1 MTKTISYCKVCNMYR
16 QIQAQ
21 LTNQLKNKKSP
32 IILIL
37 GMRQVGKT
45 TLATNISKGFE
56 SVRFNFDLVSDR
68 VEFNNQNRHDLGLFA
83 EKYKNKIII
92 IDEIQK
98 SPEATSI
105 VKHLYDNFGLKF
117 ILTGSSEVKIRKN
130 LGDSLTGRL
139 HEVRLYPLSLK
150 EINMQKGL
158 KWDDGVEFS
167 NFEEN
172 QQNLLKILTYGS
184 LPNLLNIETTEYE
197 TYLKDY
203 TNTIISKDV
212 LEIAGTRKSTQVFQL
227 AKLLALQIGQ
237 LVNFNELSVNTE
249 LSRVSV
255 YRYIDIFEQMGIIVK
270 AKPISTNEREAISKA
285 TKIYFTDLGVR
296 NSLIDNFSSFN
307 ERLDKGQL
315 LENAVFVGIRRS
327 DDYNNV
333 YSNLGFFRSTTNKEI
348 DIVRKFKDS
357 EDLYEVKVREIN
369 RKKNVKVINLQNA
382 QKYLY

>member
-1 MTKTISYCKVCNMYR
+1 MYR

-21 LTNQLKNKKSP
+21 LTNLLKDKKSP

-45 TLATNISKGFE
+45 TLATNIAGNFE
-56 SVRFNFDLVSDR
+56 FVRFNFDLLSDR
-68 VEFNNQNRHDLGLFA
+68 DEFNNQNRHDLFLFA
-83 EKYKNKIII
+83 EKYKNKVII

-130 LGDSLTGRL
+130 LGDSLAGRI

-150 EINMQKGL
+150 EINLQKGFL
-158 KWDDGVEFS
+158 WNENDEFS
-167 NFEEN
+167 NYEEN

-184 LPNLLNIETTEYE
+184 LPNLLNIETENYE

-212 LEIAGTRKSTQVFQL
+212 LEIAGTRKSTQVYQL
-227 AKLLALQIGQ
+227 AKYLALQIGQ

-249 LSRVSV
+249 LSRESIYKYV
-255 YRYIDIFEQMGIIVK
+255 DIFEQMGIIVR

-296 NSLIDNFSSFN
+296 NSLVNNFSSFN

-315 LENAVFVGIRRS
+315 LENAVFVGIKRS
-327 DDYNNV
+327 DDYKDIN
-333 YSNLGFFRSTTNKEI
+333 SSLGFFRSSTNKEI
-348 DIVRKFKDS
+348 DIVRKFKD
-357 EDLYEVKVREIN
+357 EENLYEVKVRDVN
-369 RKKNVKVINLQNA
+369 KKKNVKVISLQNA

>member
-1 MTKTISYCKVCNMYR
+1 MYR
-16 QIQAQ
+16 QIQDQ
-21 LTNQLKNKKSP
+21 LTSLLKTDKSP

-45 TLATNISKGFE
+45 TLATNIAGDSEF
-56 SVRFNFDLVSDR
+56 VRFNFDLVSDR
-68 VEFNNQNRHDLGLFA
+68 NEFNNQNRHDLGLFA
-83 EKYKNKIII
+83 EIYKNKIII

-105 VKHLYDNFGLKF
+105 VKHLYDNFKLKF

-130 LGDSLTGRL
+130 LGDSLTGRI

-150 EINMQKGL
+150 EISIQKGL
-158 KWDDGVEFS
+158 NWDDESEFS

-172 QQNLLKILTYGS
+172 QQNLLKVLTFGS
-184 LPNLLNIETTEYE
+184 LPNLLNIEASDYE

-237 LVNFNELSVNTE
+237 LVNFNELSMNTE
-249 LSRVSV
+249 LSRMSI
-255 YRYIDIFEQMGIIVK
+255 YKYIDIFEQMGIIVR
-270 AKPISTNEREAISKA
+270 AKPISTNERESISKA

-296 NSLIDNFSSFN
+296 NSLVDNFSSFN

-315 LENAVFVGIRRS
+315 LENAVFVGIRRA
-327 DDYNNV
+327 DDYNHIH
-333 YSNLGFFRSTTNKEI
+333 SSIGFFRSVTNKEI
-348 DIVRKFKDS
+348 DIVRKVKDE
-357 EDLYEVKVREIN
+357 EDLYEVKVREISK
-369 RKKNVKVINLQNA
+369 KKNIKVITLQNA

>member
-1 MTKTISYCKVCNMYR
+1 MYR

-21 LTNQLKNKKSP
+21 LTNLLKNKKSP

-45 TLATNISKGFE
+45 TLAINIADELEF
-56 SVRFNFDLVSDR
+56 VRFNFDLVSDR
-68 VEFNNQNRHDLGLFA
+68 DEFNNQNRHDLGLFA
-83 EKYKNKIII
+83 EKYKNKVII

-105 VKHLYDNFGLKF
+105 IKHLYDSFGLKF

-130 LGDSLTGRL
+130 IGDSLAGRV
-139 HEVRLYPLSLK
+139 HEVKLYPLSLK
-150 EINMQKGL
+150 EINIQSGL
-158 KWDDGVEFS
+158 SWNDEDEFS
-167 NFEEN
+167 NFEGN

-184 LPNLLNIETTEYE
+184 LPNLLNIDVSNYE

-237 LVNFNELSVNTE
+237 LVNFNELSIITE
-249 LSRVSV
+249 LSRMSI
-255 YRYIDIFEQMGIIVK
+255 YKYIDIFEQMGIILK

-296 NSLIDNFSSFN
+296 NSLVDNFSSFN

-315 LENAVFVGIRRS
+315 LENAVFVGIKRS
-327 DDYNNV
+327 DDYKNIH
-333 YSNLGFFRSTTNKEI
+333 SNLGFFRSVTNKEI
-348 DIVRKFKDS
+348 DIVRKFKDE
-357 EDLYEVKVREIN
+357 EDLYEVKVRDIN
-369 RKKNVKVINLQNA
+369 KKKNIKVISLQSA

>member
-1 MTKTISYCKVCNMYR
+1 MYR

-21 LTNQLKNKKSP
+21 LSNLLKNKKSP

-45 TLATNISKGFE
+45 TLATNVASGFKFI
-56 SVRFNFDLVSDR
+56 RFNFDLVSDR
-68 VEFNNQNRHDLGLFA
+68 DEFNNQNRHDLGLFA
-83 EKYKNKIII
+83 EKYKNKVII

-130 LGDSLTGRL
+130 LGDSLAGRV

-150 EINMQKGL
+150 EIAIQKGL
-158 KWDDGVEFS
+158 NWDDESEFS

-172 QQNLLKILTYGS
+172 QQSLLKVLTYGS
-184 LPNLLNIETTEYE
+184 LPNLLNIDTSDYE

-227 AKLLALQIGQ
+227 AKLLALQVGQ
-237 LVNFNELSVNTE
+237 LVNFNELSNITE
-249 LSRVSV
+249 LSRMSI
-255 YRYIDIFEQMGIIVK
+255 YKYIDIFEQMGIIVK
-270 AKPISTNEREAISKA
+270 ARPISTNEREAISKA

-296 NSLIDNFSSFN
+296 NALVDNFSSFN

-315 LENAVFVGIRRS
+315 LENAVFVGIKRN
-327 DDYNNV
+327 DDYNNIH
-333 YSNLGFFRSTTNKEI
+333 SRLGFFRSATNKEI
-348 DIVRKFKDS
+348 DIVRKAKD
-357 EDLYEVKVREIN
+357 EEYLYEVKVRDIN
-369 RKKNVKVINLQNA
+369 KKKNVKVISLQNA

>member
-1 MTKTISYCKVCNMYR
+1 MYR

-130 LGDSLTGRL
+130 LGDSLAGRL

-150 EINMQKGL
+150 EINIQKGL
-158 KWDDGVEFS
+158 KWDEEGEFS

-184 LPNLLNIETTEYE
+184 LPNLLNIEATEYE

-315 LENAVFVGIRRS
+315 LENAVFVGIRRN
-327 DDYNNV
+327 DDYNNI